1 MERNKFGKYLFMKK
15 VILVTF
21 FLFLG
26 LLTKAQTNLDSLY
39 TLWQDQNQTDSIR
52 TYAFKNYIW
61 DGFLFTKPDTA
72 FTLAEELV
80 AFAKTK
86 QYLIAEAEAYNMQ
99 GISFWFKANY
109 PQAVNYYERSLNI
122 REEIGDKKGI
132 AASLFNIGNIY
143 LRQSN
148 FPQALEYNQ
157 RSLII
162 EEEIGN
168 KEGIANSLGNIGYI
182 YSLQG
187 NYTKALD
194 YLLRS
199 LKTREEIGDKI
210 EITNSLGNIGFN
222 YKEQGNYPKA
232 LEYYKRGLK
241 IQEEI
246 GYKKGTGN
254 SLNNIGEIFYE
265 QGNYPKALDYLLRGL
280 KFQEEIGDK
289 NGITISFINIGYNY
303 NAQYKYNQA
312 IVECNKG
319 LTLSKKIESIDLQEL
334 SCACLY
340 EAHKGLGDATKAL
353 EYHEQLAVL
362 NDSLIS
368 RENAKKFTQLDMQY
382 EFDKEEAR
390 EDMEQEKKDVIAAQE
405 LKRKNLE
412 RNGFMAGF
420 AVVLLFAGVFFRQRN
435 NIKKE
440 KERSEELLQNILP
453 KEVAEELKTKGHSD
467 AQLIDNVTVLF
478 TDFKNFTALSEIL
491 SPKELVEDLHACF
504 SEFDRIC
511 EKYGIEK
518 IKTIGDSFMAA
529 GGLPSP
535 NTTHAQDMVKA
546 TFEMIDAVEKVKAEK
561 AKANQHF
568 FEIRVGVHTG
578 PVVAG
583 IVGIK
588 KFQYDIWGD
597 TVNTAS
603 RMESS
608 GVAGK
613 VNISEATYAL
623 LKDDPHFTFK
633 NRGKIEA
640 KGKGQME
647 MYFVERKL
655 RKEEITA

>member
-1 MERNKFGKYLFMKK
+1 MERNKFGKDLFMKK
-15 VILVTF
+15 AILVTF

-26 LLTKAQTNLDSLY
+26 LFTKAQTNLDSLY

-61 DGFLFTKPDTA
+61 DGFLFNKPDTA
-72 FTLAEELV
+72 FTLAEDLV

-86 QYLIAEAEAYNMQ
+86 QYPIAEAEAYNIQ
-99 GISFWFKANY
+99 GVSFWFKANY
-109 PQAVNYYERSLNI
+109 PQAVNYYERSLKI

-222 YKEQGNYPKA
+222 YKEQGNYLKA

-280 KFQEEIGDK
+280 KIQEEIGDK
-289 NGITISFINIGYNY
+289 HGIAVSLANIGHNY

-319 LTLSKKIESIDLQEL
+319 LTLSKEMESINQQE
-334 SCACLY
+334 SACACLY
-340 EAHKGLGDATKAL
+340 EAYKGLGNPTKAL

-362 NDSLIS
+362 NDSLIN

-382 EFDKEEAR
+382 EFDKEEAK

-420 AVVLLFAGVFFRQRN
+420 AVVLLFAGVFFYQRN
-435 NIKKE
+435 SIKKE

-478 TDFKNFTALSEIL
+478 TDFKNFTALSELL

-535 NTTHAQDMVKA
+535 NTTHAQDVVKA
-546 TFEMIDAVEKVKAEK
+546 TLEMIDVVEKVKAEK
-561 AKANQHF
+561 AKVNQHF
-568 FEIRVGVHTG
+568 FEIRIGVHTG

-613 VNISEATYAL
+613 VNISEATYVL
-623 LKDDPHFTFK
+623 LKDDPHYTFK

-640 KGKGQME
+640 KGKGEME
-647 MYFVERKL
+647 MYFVERNL
-655 RKEEITA
+655 LTS

>member
-1 MERNKFGKYLFMKK
+1 MKK

-61 DGFLFTKPDTA
+61 DGFLFNKPDTA

-80 AFAKTK
+80 TFAKTK
-86 QYLIAEAEAYNMQ
+86 QYPIAEAEAYNIQ
-99 GISFWFKANY
+99 GVSFWFKANY
-109 PQAVNYYERSLNI
+109 PQAVNYYERSLKI

-132 AASLFNIGNIY
+132 AASLYNIGNIY

-168 KEGIANSLGNIGYI
+168 KAGIAHSLGNIGYI

-232 LEYYKRGLK
+232 LDYYQRGLK

-246 GYKKGTGN
+246 GYKKGNAN

-265 QGNYPKALDYLLRGL
+265 QGNYLKALDYFLRGL
-280 KFQEEIGDK
+280 KIQEEIGDK
-289 NGITISFINIGYNY
+289 NGITVSRINIGHNY

-334 SCACLY
+334 SCTCLY

-382 EFDKEEAR
+382 EFDKEEAK

-435 NIKKE
+435 SIKKE

-453 KEVAEELKTKGHSD
+453 KEVAEELKSKGHSD

-478 TDFKNFTALSEIL
+478 TDFKNFTALSELL

-518 IKTIGDSFMAA
+518 IKTIGDSYMAA

-535 NTTHAQDMVKA
+535 NSTHAKDVVKA
-546 TFEMIDAVEKVKAEK
+546 TLEMIDMVEKVKAEK
-561 AKANQHF
+561 TKVNQHF
-568 FEIRVGVHTG
+568 FEIRIGVHTG

-613 VNISEATYAL
+613 VNISEATYVL
-623 LKDDPHFTFK
+623 LKDDPHFTYK

-655 RKEEITA
+655 KKG

>member
-1 MERNKFGKYLFMKK
+1 MERNKFGKDLFMKK
-15 VILVTF
+15 AILVTF

-26 LLTKAQTNLDSLY
+26 LFTKAQTNLDSLY
-39 TLWQDQNQTDSIR
+39 TLWQDQNQTDSVR

-61 DGFLFTKPDTA
+61 DGFLFNKPDTA
-72 FTLAEELV
+72 FTLAEDLV

-86 QYLIAEAEAYNMQ
+86 QYPIAEAEAYNIQ
-99 GISFWFKANY
+99 GVSFWFKANY
-109 PQAVNYYERSLNI
+109 PQAVNYYERSLKI

-199 LKTREEIGDKI
+199 LITREEIGDKI

-222 YKEQGNYPKA
+222 YKEQGNYLKA

-280 KFQEEIGDK
+280 KIQEEIGDK
-289 NGITISFINIGYNY
+289 HGIAVSLANIGHNY

-319 LTLSKKIESIDLQEL
+319 LTLSKEMESINQQE
-334 SCACLY
+334 SACACLY
-340 EAHKGLGDATKAL
+340 EAYKGLGNPTKAL
-353 EYHEQLAVL
+353 EYHEQLAIL
-362 NDSLIS
+362 NDSLIN

-382 EFDKEEAR
+382 EFDKEEAK

-420 AVVLLFAGVFFRQRN
+420 AVVLLFAGVFFYQRN
-435 NIKKE
+435 SIKKE

-478 TDFKNFTALSEIL
+478 TDFKNFTALSELL

-535 NTTHAQDMVKA
+535 NTTHAQDVVKA
-546 TFEMIDAVEKVKAEK
+546 TLEMIDVVEKVKAEK
-561 AKANQHF
+561 AKVNQHF
-568 FEIRVGVHTG
+568 FEIRIGVHTG

-613 VNISEATYAL
+613 VNISEATYVL
-623 LKDDPHFTFK
+623 LKDDPHYTFK

-640 KGKGQME
+640 KGKGEME
-647 MYFVERKL
+647 MYFVERNL
-655 RKEEITA
+655 LTS

>member
-1 MERNKFGKYLFMKK
+1 MERNKFSKYLFMKK

-26 LLTKAQTNLDSLY
+26 LFTKAQTNLDSLY

-61 DGFLFTKPDTA
+61 DGFLFDKPDTA
-72 FTLAEELV
+72 FILAEELV
-80 AFAKTK
+80 TFAKTK
-86 QYLIAEAEAYNMQ
+86 QYPIAEAEAYNMQ
-99 GISFWFKANY
+99 GVSFWFKANY
-109 PQAVNYYERSLNI
+109 TQAVNYYERSLKI

-210 EITNSLGNIGFN
+210 EITNSLGNIGFH

-232 LEYYKRGLK
+232 LEYYKRDLK

-280 KFQEEIGDK
+280 KIQEEIGDK
-289 NGITISFINIGYNY
+289 HGIAVSLANIGHNY

-319 LTLSKKIESIDLQEL
+319 LTLSKEMESINQQE
-334 SCACLY
+334 SACACLY
-340 EAHKGLGDATKAL
+340 EAYKGLGNPTKAL

-420 AVVLLFAGVFFRQRN
+420 AVVLLFAGVFFHQRN
-435 NIKKE
+435 SIKKE

-478 TDFKNFTALSEIL
+478 TDFKNFTALSELL

-535 NTTHAQDMVKA
+535 NTTHAQDVVKA
-546 TFEMIDAVEKVKAEK
+546 TLEMIDVVEKVKAEK
-561 AKANQHF
+561 AKVNQHF

-613 VNISEATYAL
+613 VNISEATYVL

-655 RKEEITA
+655 KKG

>member
-1 MERNKFGKYLFMKK
+1 MIK
-15 VILVTF
+15 I
-21 FLFLG
+21 
-26 LLTKAQTNLDSLY
+26 
-39 TLWQDQNQTDSIR
+39 
-52 TYAFKNYIW
+52 
-61 DGFLFTKPDTA
+61 
-72 FTLAEELV
+72 
-80 AFAKTK
+80 
-86 QYLIAEAEAYNMQ
+86 
-99 GISFWFKANY
+99 
-109 PQAVNYYERSLNI
+109 
-122 REEIGDKKGI
+122 
-132 AASLFNIGNIY
+132 
-143 LRQSN
+143 
-148 FPQALEYNQ
+148 
-157 RSLII
+157 
-162 EEEIGN
+162 
-168 KEGIANSLGNIGYI
+168 
-182 YSLQG
+182 
-187 NYTKALD
+187 
-194 YLLRS
+194 
-199 LKTREEIGDKI
+199 KTREEIGDKI
-210 EITNSLGNIGFN
+210 EITNSLGNIGFH

-232 LEYYKRGLK
+232 LEYYKRDLK

-280 KFQEEIGDK
+280 KIQEEIGDK
-289 NGITISFINIGYNY
+289 HGIAESLANIGHNY
-303 NAQYKYNQA
+303 NAQNKYNQA
-312 IVECNKG
+312 IIECNKG
-319 LTLSKKIESIDLQEL
+319 LTLSKEMESINQQE
-334 SCACLY
+334 SACACLY
-340 EAHKGLGDATKAL
+340 EAYKGLGNPTKAL

-420 AVVLLFAGVFFRQRN
+420 AVVLLFAGVFFHQRN
-435 NIKKE
+435 SIKKE

-478 TDFKNFTALSEIL
+478 TDFKNFTALSELL

-511 EKYGIEK
+511 ENYGIEK

-535 NTTHAQDMVKA
+535 NTTHAQDVVKA
-546 TFEMIDAVEKVKAEK
+546 TLEMIDVVEKVKAEK
-561 AKANQHF
+561 AKVNQHF

-613 VNISEATYAL
+613 VNISEATYEL

-655 RKEEITA
+655 KKG

>member
-1 MERNKFGKYLFMKK
+1 MERNKFGKDLFMKK
-15 VILVTF
+15 AILVTF

-26 LLTKAQTNLDSLY
+26 LFTKAQTNLDSLY

-61 DGFLFTKPDTA
+61 DGFLFNKPDTA
-72 FTLAEELV
+72 FTLAEDLV

-86 QYLIAEAEAYNMQ
+86 QYPIAEAEAYNIQ
-99 GISFWFKANY
+99 GVSFWFKANY
-109 PQAVNYYERSLNI
+109 PQAVNYYERSLKI

-199 LKTREEIGDKI
+199 LITREEIGDKI

-222 YKEQGNYPKA
+222 YKEQGNYLKA

-280 KFQEEIGDK
+280 KIQEEIGDK
-289 NGITISFINIGYNY
+289 HGIAVSLANIGHNY

-319 LTLSKKIESIDLQEL
+319 LTLSKEMESINQQE
-334 SCACLY
+334 SACACLY
-340 EAHKGLGDATKAL
+340 EAYKGLGNPTKAL
-353 EYHEQLAVL
+353 EYHEQLAIL
-362 NDSLIS
+362 NDSLIN

-382 EFDKEEAR
+382 EFDKEEAK

-420 AVVLLFAGVFFRQRN
+420 AVVLLFAGVFFYQRN
-435 NIKKE
+435 SIKKE

-478 TDFKNFTALSEIL
+478 TDFKNFTALSELL

-535 NTTHAQDMVKA
+535 NTTHAQDVVKA
-546 TFEMIDAVEKVKAEK
+546 TLEMIDVVEKVKAEK
-561 AKANQHF
+561 AKVNQHF
-568 FEIRVGVHTG
+568 FEIRIGVHTG

-613 VNISEATYAL
+613 VNISEATYVL
-623 LKDDPHFTFK
+623 LKDDPHYTFK

-640 KGKGQME
+640 KGKGEME
-647 MYFVERKL
+647 MYFVERNL
-655 RKEEITA
+655 LTS